1 MLYVAMTMHHRGN
14 RSADQYTTT
23 CMHTDT
29 HTCTHTHTLQHAHR
43 NRTDMHTYT
52 PRLEATQKFL
62 VEGTN
67 EHSRELHFQRKHY
80 LENKEAKRFNCCLI
94 TLKHSILA
102 KYSCSTHQPST
113 LYLPF
118 KKRCPPPSLPPP
130 PPPPPPQSISLH
142 AQHGNTQLLPH
153 TVAWLEWVVGGGG
166 GGGDTLQM

>member
-43 NRTDMHTYT
+43 NRTDMHAYT

-80 LENKEAKRFNCCLI
+80 LENKEAKRFNCSLI
-94 TLKHSILA
+94 TLILA

-118 KKRCPPPSLPPP
+118 KKRCPPPLPLPPP
-130 PPPPPPQSISLH
+130 SVHLSTCTTWEYPTTASHSGLV
-142 AQHGNTQLLPH
+142 GMGS
-153 TVAWLEWVVGGGG
+153 WWGGGG
-166 GGGDTLQM
+166 G